1 MKIPEPGTA
10 GTHAFYGACAPLEG
24 FRNTAETFSVGC
36 FEWIPALGGGTKR
49 GPVKVRIKGSCDA
62 PEAVYNCA
70 AYVCEKLDAGTYD
83 GTKTINFA
91 I

>member
-1 MKIPEPGTA
+1 MKIPEPGPA

-24 FRNTAETFSVGC
+24 FRDTTETFSVGC
-36 FEWIPALGGGTKR
+36 FEWIPASNGKTKR
-49 GPVKVRIKGSCDA
+49 GPVKVRVKGFCDE
-62 PEAVYNCA
+62 PEVVYSYA

-83 GTKTINFA
+83 GTKRINFA